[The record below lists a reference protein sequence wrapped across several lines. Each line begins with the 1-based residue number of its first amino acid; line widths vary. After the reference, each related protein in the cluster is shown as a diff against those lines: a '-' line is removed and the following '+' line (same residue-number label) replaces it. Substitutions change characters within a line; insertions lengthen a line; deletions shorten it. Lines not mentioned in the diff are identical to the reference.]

1 MASTAT
7 SLATD
12 PVKQFSVFIENR
24 MGRLSDLTALLQ
36 GNNVHI
42 MAIMVLDMTD
52 SAIVRLVVDDPEKA
66 VKLLPEAG
74 FAWKAAEVLALEFGE
89 ESELRGVLAALLEAE
104 VNIHYVYS
112 FIKRPR
118 GKSGL
123 VLSVEDAEIAALAL
137 NHRGIRVLTQHDI
150 SR

>member
-12 PVKQFSVFIENR
+12 PVKQFSVFLDNR
-24 MGRLSDLTALLQ
+24 MGRLSDLYTLLQ
-36 GNNVHI
+36 GNNVHL
-42 MAIMVLDMTD
+42 MAIMVMDMTD
-52 SAIVRLVVDDPEKA
+52 TAIVRLVVDDPDKA
-66 VKLLPEAG
+66 AKLLAEAG
-74 FAWKAAEVLALEFGE
+74 FSWKAAEVLALEFGE

-137 NHRGIRVLTQHDI
+137 NHRGFRVLAQHDI